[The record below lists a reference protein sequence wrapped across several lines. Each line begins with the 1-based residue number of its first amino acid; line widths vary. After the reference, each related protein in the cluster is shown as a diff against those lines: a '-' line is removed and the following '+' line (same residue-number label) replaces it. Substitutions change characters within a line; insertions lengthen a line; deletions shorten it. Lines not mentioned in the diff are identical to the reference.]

1 MRPLGADGS
10 AVGVRVEQSITLEGL
25 PLEDGYVMRT
35 VTTARTAS
43 AANSTD
49 GAEAPPII
57 PPAEAPTQLSIAIEG
72 AVECN
77 AGAGTTGLKGVIE
90 GILYSQSREA
100 SVLFLE
106 LVASDCTV
114 KNASRS
120 SAPVSLASAPR
131 PADSRFAPVLDVGAD
146 RSRMRADSDDDAVS
160 NDPLS
165 DDGDDASR
173 ASSEFSW
180 CACRTP
186 ANHLLH
192 GCISH
197 VEHLLL
203 LPRDSARSWMS
214 GGQAAVASMSEG
226 DLRERLSLVAQ
237 LKEEGL
243 LDPEAV
249 VCDSISFLTLFV
261 HSRLRVRV
269 PVRLQ
274 LTAAGTFEAV
284 SQRWAQEERDASPI
298 SGVCTRYRGLGKRCS
313 SRNE

>member
-1 MRPLGADGS
+1 
-10 AVGVRVEQSITLEGL
+10 
-25 PLEDGYVMRT
+25 
-35 VTTARTAS
+35 
-43 AANSTD
+43 
-49 GAEAPPII
+49 
-57 PPAEAPTQLSIAIEG
+57 AIEG

-192 GCISH
+192 GCISY

-237 LKEEGL
+237 
-243 LDPEAV
+243 
-249 VCDSISFLTLFV
+249 
-261 HSRLRVRV
+261 
-269 PVRLQ
+269 
-274 LTAAGTFEAV
+274 
-284 SQRWAQEERDASPI
+284 
-298 SGVCTRYRGLGKRCS
+298 
-313 SRNE
+313 